1 MTMRKMG
8 EPPNPNGCFLAFNL
22 KGFNCGI
29 HDVTMTYLNG
39 LKVLRDCNSSL
50 LGGRITE
57 QSSLILVNIFPVRF
71 ANIPTGQIGQ
81 ATEGQIDIPL

>member
-1 MTMRKMG
+1 MM
-8 EPPNPNGCFLAFNL
+8 L
-22 KGFNCGI
+22 
-29 HDVTMTYLNG
+29 TMTYLNG
-39 LKVLRDCNSSL
+39 LKVLWDCNSSL

-71 ANIPTGQIGQ
+71 ANIPTGQTGE